1 MNELATIP
9 FTNDEANAND
19 PDIRL
24 IDRFQTLEPGHYW
37 RRKGEATRNHSA
49 GVVLL
54 LLDVVVF
61 DGKPHTVHLATHPL
75 AGGDGRFEILVS
87 EFLDEWEF
95 APDGAEVRDR
105 ELRQLQM
112 EIAEANAELLAGQVN
127 PALIAPAIQ
136 KDLDAWTAKRE
147 ESGKDDADA
156 ARANGEAPLP
166 LDEPTAGSML
176 MVQGGRVR
184 TDLGFIAENR
194 LTQADVAALRV
205 TVEREAV
212 IAESKVRWLTT
223 RTDAIA
229 TKVRAMTPFFKE
241 KAAVALAQT
250 SHVRKFTNEL
260 MKGLASLDLYTGKDV
275 EVVTIKEGA
284 PASANEPL
292 TLMQRK
298 LFIEEELAVWADLD
312 TDFDYSKVDLF
323 DQHIANSS
331 ALLQQICPTP
341 RCVVAVAMRRQS
353 VDYENVDPQE
363 WMRRNR
369 ENKAVF
375 LLVRNGENIHRV
387 YSGEPTHEMVARLFP
402 SRQENEELFTGVDGE
417 KISFNNIEFTRRMA
431 KADAEALAYK
441 RILILLCGLDH
452 RLKLFG
458 EWYTEAQG
466 LGFISLGFQQRWMR
480 FVGDDEVGTLI
491 GESRPSFREW
501 LKARNDYL
509 QSGSR
514 VLTFYPNLLTSKTAP
529 SCMKLH
535 YGSSRD
541 WEESIADPLTD
552 SETKIVFKDGQD
564 LCIEVEVKRKTWREV
579 KRPLFNARVNLLAAD
594 SSFGFLCLDAVSADD
609 LEWYIHNRASRVQ
622 GVAFLRL
629 FKRAVAAIRAEETT
643 EAAARAWMKAAV
655 TDAGLA
661 QADGAAELVGDAV
674 RSWRCAN
681 RGKALPNLED
691 KKAFDSILSLA
702 HSLKRTETDFVDMV
716 EAYVVE
722 HKLRP
727 LRAVLTGKNR
737 IALYVEVPP
746 AERNVDIME
755 WRWVQRLSI
764 SMKPKLNETSRK
776 LVWLTDKADAKE
788 VDIKRWPG
796 LDAWI
801 NAYPEPFKADYLLSV
816 VNMVERGVPTMR
828 SMFKGAEA
836 GLDTDTF
843 SELFREFKGR
853 LWNSTSKTVP
863 SVKISVP
870 IAAFATY
877 GRAVSGSAER
887 PIDGIR
893 VVTVRALACKWLQHF
908 GDLGQR
914 TKAEQTYVSIFKWKE
929 RAQQTLASPFDP
941 DLEAV
946 DGKTLSSII
955 AFDAD
960 WLHCDSLSIA
970 QSFVRQEDGKTKRVD
985 VERSIDEVLEAWM
998 LDIKPEGARAT
1009 NYRPSKVLVNP
1020 SAWDGK
1026 RAHLVAALDLK
1037 SKVGA

>member
-1 MNELATIP
+1 MNELATITLSSDDTYSSEG
-9 FTNDEANAND
+9 F
-19 PDIRL
+19 RL
-24 IDRFQTLEPGHYW
+24 VERFQTLEPGHYW
-37 RRKGEATRNHSA
+37 RRKAESKRGLPQ

-54 LLDVVVF
+54 LLDVIEF
-61 DGKPHTVHLATHPL
+61 DGKPHTVKLATHPL
-75 AGGDGRFEILVS
+75 EGGDGRYEYLVG

-95 APDGAEVRDR
+95 APDGAEVRER
-105 ELRQLQM
+105 ELRQLQT
-112 EIAEANAELLAGQVN
+112 EIAAANTELLEGQVN

-136 KDLDAWTAKRE
+136 KDLDAWEAKRAE
-147 ESGKDDADA
+147 EARRAASESGEKPA
-156 ARANGEAPLP
+156 ALIN
-166 LDEPTAGSML
+166 PTASSEL
-176 MVQGGRVR
+176 MVRGGQVR
-184 TDLGFIAENR
+184 TDLAFVAEHR
-194 LTQADVAALRV
+194 LTQDDVSAIRV

-229 TKVRAMTPFFKE
+229 SKVRAMTPFFKE

-250 SHVRKFTNEL
+250 THVRKFTDEL
-260 MKGLASLDLYTGKDV
+260 MKGLASLDLYTGKNV

-284 PASANEPL
+284 PAPAEELL

-298 LFIEEELAVWADLD
+298 LFIEEELAVWADLEE
-312 TDFDYSKVDLF
+312 DFDYSSIELF
-323 DQHIANSS
+323 DEHIAKSP

-341 RCVVAVAMRRQS
+341 RCVVAVAMRRRT
-353 VDYENVDPQE
+353 VDYENIDPQE
-363 WMRRNR
+363 WMRRNHQNR
-369 ENKAVF
+369 AVF
-375 LLVRNGENIHRV
+375 LLVRNGENLHRV
-387 YSGEPTHEMVARLFP
+387 YSGEPTHELVARLFP
-402 SRQENEELFTGVDGE
+402 ARQENEENFKGVDGE
-417 KISFNNIEFTRRMA
+417 KISFNHIEFTRRMA

-458 EWYTEAQG
+458 DWYAEAQG
-466 LGFISLGFQQRWMR
+466 LGFISQGFQQRWMR
-480 FVGDDEVGTLI
+480 FIGDDEEGTLI
-491 GESRPSFREW
+491 GESRPPFHEW
-501 LKARNDYL
+501 LKSRNDYL

-514 VLTFYPNLLTSKTAP
+514 VLAFYPNLLTSKTAP
-529 SCMKLH
+529 SCIKVH

-552 SETKIVFKDGQD
+552 SETKIVFKDGPD
-564 LCIEVEVKRKTWREV
+564 LCIEVEVKRKTWRDV

-609 LEWYIHNRASRVQ
+609 LEWFIHNRASRVQ

-629 FKRAVAAIRAEETT
+629 FKRAAAAIRAEEST
-643 EAAARAWMKAAV
+643 EASSRAWMTSAV
-655 TDAGLA
+655 IEAGLA
-661 QADGAAELVGDAV
+661 DSAGAAALVGDAV

-681 RGKALPNLED
+681 RGKAMPSLED
-691 KKAFDSILSLA
+691 KKAFDTILSLA
-702 HSLKRTETDFVDMV
+702 HSLKRTQTDFVEMV
-716 EAYVVE
+716 EAYVEE
-722 HKLRP
+722 HRLRP
-727 LRAVLTGKNR
+727 LLAVLTGKNR
-737 IALYVEVPP
+737 LALYVEVPP
-746 AERNVDIME
+746 AERNNDIME

-788 VDIKRWPG
+788 VDIKRWPA

-801 NAYPEPFKADYLLSV
+801 NASPEPFKADYLLSV

-828 SMFKGAEA
+828 SMFKGAGA
-836 GLDTDTF
+836 GLDADTF
-843 SELFREFKGR
+843 SALFRAFEER

-870 IAAFATY
+870 VAAYVTY
-877 GRAVSGSAER
+877 GRAVGGSTER

-908 GDLGQR
+908 GDPSQR
-914 TKAEQTYVSIFKWKE
+914 AKAEHTYVSIFKVKE
-929 RAQQTLASPFDP
+929 RARQNLALPFDP

-960 WLHCDSLSIA
+960 WVENESLSVA
-970 QSFVRQEDGKTKRVD
+970 HSFVRQVDGTTKRVD

-998 LDIKPEGARAT
+998 RDIKPEGARGT

-1020 SAWDGK
+1020 SAWDGQ
-1026 RAHLVAALDLK
+1026 RAHLAAALDLK
-1037 SKVGA
+1037 SKVAA